1 LSEFEAVGPVLAW
14 GVIITVTNTSTS
26 SPTSIFSRGIL
37 PSLWL
42 CLSSLSLM
50 LPFIDFVAIK
60 GLRILMFHLPN
71 NLQLKDGMFFLF
83 RLLRCSDLLG
93 CFAFSWCSLYG
104 AVPFLF

>member
-14 GVIITVTNTSTS
+14 GVIITVNNPITS
-26 SPTSIFSRGIL
+26 SPSSIFSRGIL

-42 CLSSLSLM
+42 CLSSLFLM
-50 LPFIDFVAIK
+50 LPFICFVTIK

-71 NLQLKDGMFFLF
+71 NLQLEDGMFFLF
-83 RLLRCSDLLG
+83 RLLRCSDLLS